1 MALVVGAE
9 FTIKEVK
16 TFADLHPLSLASF
29 ETFKLIR
36 RLVEQQN
43 GGLDMLEVGTV
54 YILWR
59 P

>member
-1 MALVVGAE
+1 MALVVRAE
-9 FTIKEVK
+9 LTIKEVK

-36 RLVEQQN
+36 LVEQQI
-43 GGLDMLEVGTV
+43 GGLDMLELS
-54 YILWR
+54 ILWR